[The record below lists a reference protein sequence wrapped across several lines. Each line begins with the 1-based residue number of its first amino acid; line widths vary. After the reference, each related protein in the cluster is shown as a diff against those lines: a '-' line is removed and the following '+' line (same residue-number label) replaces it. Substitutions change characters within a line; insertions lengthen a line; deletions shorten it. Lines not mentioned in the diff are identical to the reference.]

1 MLNTFEPSSILLS
14 IGPIAIHWY
23 GFIIALGALLG
34 YIAVMHIAKQFNIDR
49 KQLGDLIFYCIVFG
63 IIGARLYHVI
73 GQFSFYVG
81 HPLEIFAIWNGGLA
95 IHGGL
100 IGGIL
105 VVLYMSKKYS
115 LNKWRIADLL
125 SVGVILG
132 QAVGRWGNF
141 FNQELYGRPT
151 DLPWKISISLENRLS
166 EYIDAQFYH
175 PTFLYESLLNGLLFA
190 VLFWLLKKNKLPEGS
205 IVLLYLIGYSLIR
218 FAMEFLRFE
227 PTVFVFG
234 FRFPQVLSVVVI
246 FGAGYLLVK
255 KLHKVKNNKT

>member
-1 MLNTFEPSSILLS
+1 MLNAFEPSSILFS

-23 GFIIALGALLG
+23 GFIIAVGALLG
-34 YIAVMHIAKQFNIDR
+34 YIVVMHIAKQFNIDR

-73 GQFSFYVG
+73 GQFSFYVA

-100 IGGIL
+100 IGGIV
-105 VVLYMSKKYS
+105 VVLYMSKKYNF
-115 LNKWRIADLL
+115 NKWQIADLL
-125 SVGVILG
+125 SVGIILG
-132 QAVGRWGNF
+132 QAIGRWGNF

-151 DLPWKISISLENRLS
+151 DLPWKISISLENRLP
-166 EYIDAQFYH
+166 EYIDEQFYH
-175 PTFLYESLLNGLLFA
+175 PTFLYESLLNGLLFG
-190 VLFWLLKKNKLPEGS
+190 VLFVLLKKNKLPQGS

-227 PTVFVFG
+227 PTVFIFG

-246 FGAGYLLVK
+246 IGAGYLLYK
-255 KLHKVKNNKT
+255 RITASKVA